1 MSSPS
6 APPPAPSRPR
16 QVTLAAWLIMG
27 GSVLVV
33 ATAFQRVSG
42 LHSLETRQAVE
53 RFLAGRPGSDLG
65 ITTAGVLDTLRVVS
79 MVAAGCATAA
89 AILGY
94 HVLQRSRSA
103 RVALSVLALPLFVTG
118 LATGGFLAS
127 VVAAASVMLG
137 LQPARDWFAGR
148 EPAAGR
154 PEAPAP
160 PRPVWPPQPWD
171 RGPRSGPAAG
181 QGSGEGPG
189 GAPAEHLPRL
199 ATDPDVRPPAL
210 AWACGLTWVFAGLT
224 VVLMCSSIALL
235 ATDPG
240 LVFDE
245 LHRQDPQLAAAG
257 LTDDVLR
264 TASFVVGGLLVA
276 WSLAALVLGV
286 LAWRRVRWARV
297 ALLVSAAASAVGCL
311 LASVGQFVMLLPLT
325 ASVVTLVLLVRPD
338 VRAWFD
344 RR

>member
-33 ATAFQRVSG
+33 LTAFQRVSG

-53 RFLAGRPGSDLG
+53 RFLAGPPGADLG
-65 ITTAGVLDTLRVVS
+65 VSTSSVLDGLRVVS

-94 HVLQRSRSA
+94 HVLRRSRSA
-103 RVALSVLALPLFVTG
+103 RVALGLLAVPLFVTG
-118 LATGGFLAS
+118 LVTGGFVSS
-127 VVAAASVMLG
+127 VVAAASVMLW
-137 LQPARDWFAGR
+137 LPPARDWFAGR
-148 EPAAGR
+148 EPQPAESGRASQSSSSSAG
-154 PEAPAP
+154 APTTSPRRA
-160 PRPVWPPQPWD
+160 PRPVWPPQPWE
-171 RGPRSGPAAG
+171 RT
-181 QGSGEGPG
+181 Q
-189 GAPAEHLPRL
+189 HLPRL
-199 ATDPDVRPPAL
+199 ATDPAVRPPAL
-210 AWACGLTWVFAGLT
+210 TWACGLTWVFAGLAALLMGSS
-224 VVLMCSSIALL
+224 VVLL
-235 ATDPG
+235 ATSPG

-245 LHRQDPQLAAAG
+245 LHRQDPQLAQAG

-264 TASFVVGGLLVA
+264 TATFVVGGVFVV
-276 WSLAALVLGV
+276 WSLAAVAVAV
-286 LAWRRVRWARV
+286 LAYRRVGWART
-297 ALLVSAAASAVGCL
+297 ALVVCTATSAVVCL
-311 LASVGQFVMLLPLT
+311 LASAGQFVMVVPLA

-344 RR
+344 RP